1 MGDPMNDAAGL
12 YATAQNLM
20 KDIEAECRRLANHCG
35 QCRISQDELRRAAG
49 ELRKRRARAAL
60 EVNACDMIQWRESLQ
75 GKLNRLVKL
84 VEEAGAHVD
93 VDKIL
98 AHCPEE
104 VGA

>member
-1 MGDPMNDAAGL
+1 
-12 YATAQNLM
+12 
-20 KDIEAECRRLANHCG
+20 
-35 QCRISQDELRRAAG
+35 
-49 ELRKRRARAAL
+49 
-60 EVNACDMIQWRESLQ
+60 MIQWRESLQ